1 MVIQTTRRWKS
12 KNKFGIRNSLNND
25 KKKDND
31 DDDDDDDGDGTILE
45 IYYFSM
51 LIFHRFFFIFTYLRG
66 NKPNKHSFT
75 HVNLV
80 LNCLGIIVSG
90 KLCRECPMV
99 I

>member
-12 KNKFGIRNSLNND
+12 KNKFDIRNSSNND
-25 KKKDND
+25 KKKDSD
-31 DDDDDDDGDGTILE
+31 DDDDDDDGDDNI
-45 IYYFSM
+45 FSS
-51 LIFHRFFFIFTYLRG
+51 FFFIFTYLRG

-75 HVNLV
+75 HVNLI